1 MSIKN
6 SKILALEKLGVLC
19 LGENIKDDR
28 ECGTDSGP
36 HLFSE
41 HNPLCVFE
49 NPLYQ
54 YPFQDSRLP
63 TFEAVP
69 PYTTV
74 QTVFDSTR
82 LVVMLG
88 ATDSQE
94 MRHVLSRQDSLV
106 LIFEPDERRLA
117 TFLETTPLPRL
128 TRNGVF
134 CFTGDPYSYD
144 PPLQDMLPRA
154 MFQTGCPAFFM
165 TQRIREHS
173 PVWAEQIIEY
183 LEILHYRHYLYLL
196 GGQRL
201 KRSRPIRDIHR
212 DITYDQQVHGYE
224 NICDL
229 LSRPDVL
236 SLKGTLKGQTA
247 IVVAAGPDLNSR
259 IEYIRRNRDRAVVIS
274 VNNAVKPLLE
284 AGVEPHF
291 TVINDMS
298 IFSGRV
304 FKHIPVAPDT
314 ILVGHCL
321 ADLGGDKFHHKYLFG
336 EFLPEVFGELGD
348 LRLHGSVITTAFS
361 LAELLGCVRCIFVG
375 GQLASRDPW
384 ELSYAK
390 GTVNEYKGLP
400 QPKLT
405 HRHPQHYPVTTP
417 FGEQFYTTLNFRD
430 AALWLSE
437 TIRVSGIECINTSK
451 ASILYGKGICFEA
464 EPELPDG
471 DISGHMKSLH
481 EPQSTRGD
489 YAKIS
494 SYIQTEKTR
503 WKNLLAW
510 ADEVE
515 PESGEVFIA
524 KGMAVLELLDKE
536 NVTYL
541 IEHSTGF
548 DNKVFHRHV
557 FEGGPVAQEKGLRM
571 YFSSLREM
579 AMLFLGELERQE
591 RLCAELI
598 DQRA

>member
-1 MSIKN
+1 MKN

-19 LGENIKDDR
+19 LGENIEER
-28 ECGTDSGP
+28 QEYGADSGP

-49 NPLYQ
+49 NPIYQ
-54 YPFQDSRLP
+54 YPFHDSRLA
-63 TFEAVP
+63 TFKAVP
-69 PYTTV
+69 SGTTV
-74 QTVFDSTR
+74 QIVFDSTR

-94 MRHVLSRQDSLV
+94 MRQVLSRQDSLV

-117 TFLETTPLPRL
+117 SFLETTPLPRL
-128 TRNGVF
+128 ARNGVF
-134 CFTGDPYSYD
+134 CFTGDPCSYD

-165 TQRIREHS
+165 TQRIREHCKA
-173 PVWAEQIIEY
+173 WADQLIEY
-183 LEILHYRHYLYLL
+183 IEILHYRHYLYLL

-201 KRSRPIRDIHR
+201 KRSRPIRNIHR

-224 NICDL
+224 NLRDL
-229 LSRPDVL
+229 LSRPDI
-236 SLKGTLKGQTA
+236 SCLKGALKGQTA
-247 IVVAAGPDLNSR
+247 IIVAAGPDLNSR

-298 IFSGRV
+298 ILSGKV
-304 FKHIPVAPDT
+304 FKHIPAAPDT

-336 EFLPEVFGELGD
+336 EFLPEVFGEFGD

-361 LAELLGCVRCIFVG
+361 LAELMGCVRCVFVG

-384 ELSYAK
+384 TLSYAK
-390 GTVNEYKGLP
+390 GTVNEYKGRP

-405 HRHPQHYPVTTP
+405 HKHPQHYPVTTP
-417 FGEQFYTTLNFRD
+417 FGEQLYTTLNFRD

-437 TIRVSGIECINTSK
+437 VIRVSGIECINTSK
-451 ASILYGKGICFEA
+451 ASILYGKGIRFEA
-464 EPELPDG
+464 EPELSDSG
-471 DISGHMKSLH
+471 ISGLVKSLH
-481 EPQSTRGD
+481 TPQPVRGD
-489 YAKIS
+489 YPKIS
-494 SYIQTEKTR
+494 AYIQGEKMR
-503 WKNLLAW
+503 WEKVLAW
-510 ADEVE
+510 TDELE
-515 PESGEVFIA
+515 LESGEAFIS
-524 KGMAVLELLDKE
+524 KGMTLLGLLDKE

-541 IEHSTGF
+541 IEHSDGF
-548 DNKVFHRHV
+548 DNEVFHECI
-557 FEGGPVAQEKGLRM
+557 FESGPVAQEKGLQM
-571 YFSSLREM
+571 YFSSLRKM
-579 AMLFLGELERQE
+579 ATLFLGELERQE
-591 RLCAELI
+591 RLCAELVDRQI
-598 DQRA
+598 